1 MPILYLHQHFSTP
14 DGSTAT
20 RSFAFAR
27 TLAMRGHRVT
37 LATGRYQGAETGLA
51 GAFRKGQREGRVAG
65 FQVVELDIP
74 CANAMGFAAR
84 GVAFLRYA
92 AAAARL
98 AFRVKPDLI
107 IASSTPLT
115 VVLPALLAKGLR
127 GIPFIFEIRDPWPE
141 LPRAMGVLPAPLAP
155 VFDTLA
161 NFACRHAAAVV
172 ALSDGMAETALARG
186 ADPAR
191 VQVIG
196 NGCDLDLFGPHV
208 APWRPPEAAPWEV
221 LALYAGAHGR
231 ANGLGVVIEAASILA
246 ARGETRLRI
255 LLVGEGAEKTALIQ
269 QAASLPN
276 LTFLPPMPKHD
287 VARLF
292 AGSQIALHIL
302 ANCPAFAEWTAP
314 NKLMD
319 GLAAGHPVI
328 STAPGQAARL
338 LADGGCGIAVPPGD
352 AAGLAAALMNLVE
365 NPARRAAMG
374 AAARSLAMRQHDRR
388 LLAARFATL
397 VEAIP
402 APASGRTNP
411 NRLAVSERG

>member
-1 MPILYLHQHFSTP
+1 MHILYLHQHFSTP

-65 FQVVELDIP
+65 FQVVEFDIP

-141 LPRAMGVLPAPLAP
+141 LPHAMGVLPAPLAP
-155 VFDTLA
+155 IFDTLA

-269 QAASLPN
+269 QAAGLPN

-292 AGSQIALHIL
+292 AGSQIVLHIL

>member
-1 MPILYLHQHFSTP
+1 MHILYLHQHFSTP

-65 FQVVELDIP
+65 FQVVEFDIP

-92 AAAARL
+92 AAAVRL

-141 LPRAMGVLPAPLAP
+141 LPHAMGVLPAPLAP
-155 VFDTLA
+155 IFDTLA

-269 QAASLPN
+269 QAAGLPN

-292 AGSQIALHIL
+292 AGSQIVLHIL

>member
-1 MPILYLHQHFSTP
+1 MHILYLHQHFSTP

-155 VFDTLA
+155 IFDTLA

-269 QAASLPN
+269 QAAGLPN